1 MTKEEYEL
9 LLEDWAEKARMVMR
23 GNISSGTHGKGTLS
37 KKLRVQVKEN
47 RRTSGHF
54 IGFNFNKYGVF
65 VHYGV
70 GRGWIRQGGTVVRGQ
85 KVKKGSEL
93 EFQLKQRG
101 YAKKDIKKYVIGGSE
116 GNKRSP
122 VDWFDSVLKAKIQE
136 LADIASEFYGDNA
149 MEQLGEMLNRITI
162 EKKYNL

>member
-1 MTKEEYEL
+1 M
-9 LLEDWAEKARMVMR
+9 
-23 GNISSGTHGKGTLS
+23 
-37 KKLRVQVKEN
+37 
-47 RRTSGHF
+47 
-54 IGFNFNKYGVF
+54 F

-101 YAKKDIKKYVIGGSE
+101 YAKKDIKKYVTGGGE

-149 MEQLGEMLNRITI
+149 MEQLGEMLNRMTI